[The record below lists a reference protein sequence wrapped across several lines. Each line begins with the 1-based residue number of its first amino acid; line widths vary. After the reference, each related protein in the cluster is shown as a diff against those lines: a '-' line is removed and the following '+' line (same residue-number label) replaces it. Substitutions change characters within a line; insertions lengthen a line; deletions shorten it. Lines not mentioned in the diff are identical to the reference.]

1 MGSAQETFSPLIFNL
16 WDEDNAFVRDDYLGT
31 AIIHL
36 NESASNIVNFV
47 EL

>member
-1 MGSAQETFSPLIFNL
+1 MGSDWETFSPLIFNL
-16 WDEDNAFVRDDYLGT
+16 WDEDSAFVRDDYLGT

-36 NESASNIVNFV
+36 NEPATNIVNFV